1 MQSRDRFYRRPSRAR
16 DLRPTSSEAGI
27 ARGLLVAL
35 TLATSALATGTPPRV
50 TFAELAACPLVP
62 DAAAVAS
69 GSVLSAPI
77 RAANGAQVRITG
89 YMLPLAVEQG
99 RSRQFLLLRNQN
111 ACCFGQMPA
120 ANEYVTVEAP
130 APGLPVRMDT
140 PVAVVGRLRV
150 APVVSGGAV
159 VQFYQLEETA
169 LAESA
174 P

>member
-1 MQSRDRFYRRPSRAR
+1 MQSRDRSYRRPSGVRSTR
-16 DLRPTSSEAGI
+16 RGFVPGRIAG
-27 ARGLLVAL
+27 ALV
-35 TLATSALATGTPPRV
+35 LAASALANAAAAEAPRRL
-50 TFAELAACPLVP
+50 TFAELAACPVIS

-69 GSVLSAPI
+69 GAVLTASI
-77 RAANGAQVRITG
+77 RAANGEQVRLTG
-89 YMLPLAVEQG
+89 YMLPLAIEQG

-150 APVVSGGAV
+150 APIVNGGAV

-169 LAESA
+169 LAAVA